1 MALVVAGPF
10 ADPNSPGAIQ
20 TPVSEIVK
28 GALPAT
34 TDKVESAPKSKVAPK
49 VKAVKKKEA
58 APKAEKK
65 AAAPKKKAAPKKVKK
80 GDYDLDVEE
89 RVAQEEAVAAEDA
102 ADAKA
107 AKEVSFVERTH
118 YNVMEILSLL
128 ARCPLSWCIAI
139 KISLTLNCQF
149 SQHHFDVWFRLPPRP
164 RPRSVPPRVLPKK
177 R

>member
-28 GALPAT
+28 GVLPAPAA
-34 TDKVESAPKSKVAPK
+34 KVESAPKSKVAPK
-49 VKAVKKKEA
+49 VKAEKKKKEA

-107 AKEVSFVERTH
+107 AKEVSLIESTH
-118 YNVMEILSLL
+118 YNVMEILPLL
-128 ARCPLSWCIAI
+128 ARCSLSWCIAI
-139 KISLTLNCQF
+139 KIPSY
-149 SQHHFDVWFRLPPRP
+149 P
-164 RPRSVPPRVLPKK
+164 
-177 R
+177 